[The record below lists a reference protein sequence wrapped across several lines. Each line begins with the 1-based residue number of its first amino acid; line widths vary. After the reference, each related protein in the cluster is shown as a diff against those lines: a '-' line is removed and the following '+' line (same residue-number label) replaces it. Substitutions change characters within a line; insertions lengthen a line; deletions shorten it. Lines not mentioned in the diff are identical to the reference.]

1 MKRSMGPQS
10 ILYPTP
16 TLVIGTYDPEGR
28 PNIMTAAWA
37 GVCCSSPPM
46 VCVSLRPATYSH
58 DNIKLN
64 KAFTVGMPS
73 EEHWREADHVG
84 IVSGR
89 NTLKF
94 KTTGLTMKR
103 SELVEA
109 PYVEEFPMTLE
120 CKLHE
125 THKLGLHTQ
134 YVGEVLNVL
143 VDEDVLDEEEN
154 VDIEKL
160 RPIIF
165 SPGSSKYHGVGKL
178 IGKARTNRKLD
189 LDEGKEEE

>member
-1 MKRSMGPQS
+1 MKRSLGPQS

-28 PNIMTAAWA
+28 PNMMTAAWG
-37 GVCCSSPPM
+37 GVSCSSPPM
-46 VCVSLRPATYSH
+46 VSVSLRAATYSH
-58 DNIKLN
+58 NNIKMR
-64 KAFTVGMPS
+64 KAFTVCIPS

-94 KTTGLTMKR
+94 QTTGLTAKR
-103 SELVEA
+103 SDHVDA
-109 PYVEEFPMTLE
+109 PYIDEFPLVLE

-125 THKLGLHTQ
+125 THDLGLHTQ
-134 YVGEVLNVL
+134 YVGEVINVL
-143 VDEDVLDEEEN
+143 ADESILDEEEN
-154 VDIEKL
+154 VDIERL

-165 SPGSSKYHGVGKL
+165 SPGSSVYHGVGKL
-178 IGKARTNRKLD
+178 LGKARTNRKLD
-189 LDEGKEEE
+189 SGDDEEKG

>member
-1 MKRSMGPQS
+1 MKRSLGPQS

-28 PNIMTAAWA
+28 PNMMTAAWA

-46 VCVSLRPATYSH
+46 VCVSLRAATYSH
-58 DNIKLN
+58 SNIRMH
-64 KAFTVGMPS
+64 KAFTVNVPS
-73 EEHWREADHVG
+73 EDQWREADHVG
-84 IVSGR
+84 TVSGR

-94 KTTGLTMKR
+94 QTTGLTARR
-103 SELVEA
+103 SEHVDA
-109 PYVEEFPMTLE
+109 PYIKEFPMVLE

-125 THKLGLHTQ
+125 THELGLHTQ
-134 YVGEVLNVL
+134 YVGEVVNVL
-143 VDEDVLDEEEN
+143 VDEDVLDGEDN

-165 SPGSSKYHGVGKL
+165 SPGAGVYHGVGDM

-189 LDEGKEEE
+189 RAAEDEG